1 MGDEQGDERLVERA
15 RSGDGVAFA
24 CLIER
29 YQQALSGY
37 LLHLTGDREVAL
49 DLTQDAFVR
58 AFHALRQT
66 KPRLLFKPWL
76 YRIATNLAYDYLRRQ
91 RRIRWLPLGV
101 VDRQSP
107 ADPVAGVGEQDLV
120 QRTLA
125 RLRPDERTVL
135 LLYGLEGVSY
145 PEAAV
150 ILGGSPE
157 AIRKRFTRAKE
168 RFRHIYAELDR

>member
-49 DLTQDAFVR
+49 DLTQDTFVR
-58 AFHALRQT
+58 AFRALRQT
-66 KPRLLFKPWL
+66 KPGLQFKPWL

-91 RRIRWLPLGV
+91 RRFRWLPLGV

-120 QRTLA
+120 QRTLVH
-125 RLRPDERTVL
+125 LQPDERAVL
-135 LLYGLEGVSY
+135 LLCGLEGVSY
-145 PEAAV
+145 PQAAT